1 MKGKELMI
9 YAAAGLVP
17 VIWLALLAAPCMD
30 GGLVTLME
38 KFPDALASPFS
49 IKICKDSTKIVLIA
63 IAAYA
68 MGIGIYVSTKLNY
81 RRGEEMGSA
90 KWGDAF
96 KLVEYGIPEP
106 DAVVR
111 YCTRV

>member
-17 VIWLALLAAPCMD
+17 VIWMALLAAPCMD

-38 KFPDALASPFS
+38 KFPDAIASPFS
-49 IKICKDSTKIVLIA
+49 IRMCKGSMKTVLIA

-68 MGIGIYVSTKLNY
+68 MAIGIYVSTRRNY

-90 KWGDAF
+90 K
-96 KLVEYGIPEP
+96 
-106 DAVVR
+106 
-111 YCTRV
+111 